1 MNLNSIREYESD
13 SAWGEGL
20 IMRIL
25 SRSILIFFLFLGLQA
40 QATTVLTL
48 AHIVAPDHPRAKACQ
63 YFADSVKNLS
73 KGRILIEVYGNASL
87 GDASAMLKAL
97 QNGSLDISA
106 NTQGPVSIIVPE
118 FNAFGMPFLFAD
130 SAAAWKVLDGP
141 VGKQLVKKSASKGLI
156 VLGLWDNGIRHF
168 SNSVRPLLK
177 PSDFVGL
184 KIRTPADSVTID
196 IVEAL
201 GAKTQQINFTDLY
214 TALRLGVVDGQEN
227 PLINVKEAKL
237 QEVQK
242 FFSLTGHKYEIT
254 PFLMGQKTWDTLAP
268 ADREIILEAAAE
280 STRYQ
285 RMLIQKA
292 ENEAYNALVAQ
303 GVRIDKVDTK
313 PFIAVTSRIYDKW
326 YASPIGDYVRSV
338 VKAAREKP

>member
-1 MNLNSIREYESD
+1 MKMLTR
-13 SAWGEGL
+13 
-20 IMRIL
+20 L
-25 SRSILIFFLFLGLQA
+25 SVLLFLLWGGAVQA
-40 QATTVLTL
+40 ATVLTL
-48 AHIVAPDHPRAKACQ
+48 AHIVAPEHPRAKACQ
-63 YFADSVKNLS
+63 YFADTVKKLS
-73 KGRILIEVYGNASL
+73 KGRILVEVYGNASL

-97 QNGSLDISA
+97 QNGSLDMTA
-106 NTQGPVSIIVPE
+106 NTQGPVSTIVPE

-130 SAAAWKVLDGP
+130 SAAAWGALDGP
-141 VGKQLVKKSASKGLI
+141 VGQQLAKKSAAKGLI

-237 QEVQK
+237 HEVQK

-254 PFLMGQKTWDTLAP
+254 PFLMGQRTWDTLTAG
-268 ADREIILEAAAE
+268 DQDIILQAAAE

-292 ENEAYNALVAQ
+292 DSDAHNALVAQ
-303 GVRIDKVDTK
+303 GLRIDKVDTK
-313 PFIAVTSRIYDKW
+313 PFIAATSRIYDKW
-326 YASPIGDYVRSV
+326 YASPIGDYVRAV
-338 VKAAREKP
+338 VQAAREKP